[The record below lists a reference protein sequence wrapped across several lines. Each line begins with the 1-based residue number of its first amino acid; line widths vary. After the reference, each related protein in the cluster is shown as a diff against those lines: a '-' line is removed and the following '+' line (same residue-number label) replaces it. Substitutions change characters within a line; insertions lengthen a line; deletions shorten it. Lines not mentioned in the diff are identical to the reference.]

1 MADISQEK
9 LERWLIRKTQAVAP
23 VTGDSN
29 TGIHPSVSTLT
40 KVFISKKNQDQSL
53 SRLAPCDY
61 GMFVFR
67 NVEFLETTEFHLVD
81 CMFRVTVLCKCPKTL
96 NSS

>member
-40 KVFISKKNQDQSL
+40 KVFISKKIRTSP
-53 SRLAPCDY
+53 RLVPCDY